1 MFIKASKTLLLI
13 KWGLYEPFMNFIEHS
28 LRALKIRLGNKYI
41 NLQNMTITIKDL
53 TIDLKYSM
61 RMYIIYENI
70 TDEPV
75 DYSKMNSMRVLST
88 LFYSTIIAT
97 LQANKQ
103 SLDMNFDE
111 YMDWLDENNGV
122 NILSE
127 YATWLSKQ
135 LEVQFELDP
144 QKQKKSDNKKSKKAK
159 D

>member
-1 MFIKASKTLLLI
+1 
-13 KWGLYEPFMNFIEHS
+13 
-28 LRALKIRLGNKYI
+28 
-41 NLQNMTITIKDL
+41 MTITIKDL

-88 LFYSTIIAT
+88 LFYSTIIST

>member
-1 MFIKASKTLLLI
+1 
-13 KWGLYEPFMNFIEHS
+13 
-28 LRALKIRLGNKYI
+28 
-41 NLQNMTITIKDL
+41 MTITIKNL

-88 LFYSTIIAT
+88 LFYSTIMAT

-103 SLDMNFDE
+103 SLDISFDE
-111 YMDWLDENNGV
+111 YMDWLDNNSGV